1 VFLEKWAK
9 KEVGVMIKAKIVY
22 VAVILLM
29 MVAVYQV
36 SATEL
41 KGSMWVKKS
50 KLPSGAVLQVTC
62 GKWTGKA
69 NFSKSGAYSLR
80 GIPSNRSCTLRVKFP
95 SALSGP
101 IPFSTRKSVVRVDA
115 EIKSVKNALIIL
127 RR

>member
-1 VFLEKWAK
+1 MVLEKWAK
-9 KEVGVMIKAKIVY
+9 KEVGVMIKAKIVS

-36 SATEL
+36 SAAEL

-62 GKWTGKA
+62 GKWTGQA
-69 NFSKSGAYSLR
+69 SFSKSGSYSLR
-80 GIPSNRSCTLRVKFP
+80 GIPSNRSCTLRVTFP
-95 SALSGP
+95 TATSAPMS
-101 IPFSTRKSVVRVDA
+101 FSTRKSVVRINA
-115 EIKSVKNALIIL
+115 EIKLVKNALILL